1 MRQKTRQN
9 LLQKTKELEDE
20 CNLLRQE
27 RTENGPGDK
36 YMREILNNVSAPIY
50 LKDIQGNYLMIN
62 QKYEDLAQVAL
73 ADIVGKNDFDIFPQP
88 VAELF
93 RSQDEEVI
101 HKGISIEF
109 EETIPLADG
118 IHTYITSKFPL
129 HGNDGAISAVGGFCT
144 DITARKQ
151 TEEELNKHHDQLEEL
166 VANRTTEL
174 EQKTLHLE
182 EYNVA
187 LKVLLQQREE
197 DKKEIEEKMLHNVEK
212 LVFPYLDKLKTRM
225 SELEES
231 AYLEIIESNL
241 KEIIVPFSISLS
253 GNLSKLTPAEIQ
265 IADLIRKGKT
275 TKEIAELLK
284 LSPTTIATHR
294 QNIRKKLALTNKKK
308 NLRTILATNQ

>member
-1 MRQKTRQN
+1 MRQKTRQE
-9 LLQKTKELEDE
+9 LLQKIKELERE
-20 CNLLRQE
+20 CNLLRQKRKE
-27 RTENGPGDK
+27 HGPGDK
-36 YMREILNNVSAPIY
+36 YMREILYNIPAPIY
-50 LKDIQGNYLMIN
+50 LKDSQGSYLMIN
-62 QKYEDLAQVAL
+62 KKYEDLANVTL
-73 ADIVGKNDFDIFPQP
+73 ADIVGKKDFDIFPQP

-93 RSQDEEVI
+93 QSQDEEVI
-101 HKGISIEF
+101 LKGIPIEF

-129 HGNDGAISAVGGFCT
+129 HGQDGAISAVGGFCT

-151 TEEELNKHHDQLEEL
+151 TEEELNNHSNLLEER
-166 VANRTTEL
+166 VAKRTKEL

-187 LKVLLQQREE
+187 LKILLQHREE
-197 DKKEIEEKMLHNVEK
+197 DKREIEEKMLQKVEK
-212 LVFPYLDKLKTRM
+212 LVFPYLDKLKTSM

-231 AYLEIIESNL
+231 AYIEIIESNL

-308 NLRTILATNQ
+308 NLQTILATNQ

>member
-1 MRQKTRQN
+1 MRQKTHQE
-9 LLQKTKELEDE
+9 LLQKIKELEHE

-27 RTENGPGDK
+27 KKEHGSDDK
-36 YMREILNNVSAPIY
+36 YMREILNNISAPIY
-50 LKDIQGNYLMIN
+50 LKDAQGRYLMIN
-62 QKYEDLAQVAL
+62 KKYEELAQVTL
-73 ADIVGKNDFDIFPQP
+73 TDIVGKNDFDIFPQP

-101 HKGISIEF
+101 HKGVPIEF

-129 HGNDGAISAVGGFCT
+129 HGKNGAISAVGGFCA

-151 TEEELNKHHDQLEEL
+151 TEEELNKHHDHLEEL

-187 LKVLLQQREE
+187 LKILLQQREE
-197 DKKEIEEKMLHNVEK
+197 DKKEIEEKMLHNIEK
-212 LVFPYLDKLKTRM
+212 FVFPYLDKLKTRM
-225 SELEES
+225 SESEEY
-231 AYLEIIESNL
+231 AFVEIIESNL
-241 KEIIVPFSISLS
+241 KEIILPIAISLP
-253 GNLSKLTPAEIQ
+253 GNLSKLTPAEVQ
-265 IADLIRKGKT
+265 IADLIRNGKT
-275 TKEIAELLK
+275 TKEIAKLLK

-294 QNIRKKLALTNKKK
+294 QNIRKKLALTNKKL
-308 NLRTILATNQ
+308 NLRTILATNK